1 MYRWWM
7 FSPLCKDD
15 GIKVQTNRVIDGKSR
30 AMLIRPGPHSVM
42 YGKASCGQ
50 FVSEKWGV
58 LCRKGHKE
66 KKKEKK
72 SENKEIIIRGG
83 GRKSPK
89 LVFIVVT
96 LACCYGNSKSHFKDG
111 LGGPWLP
118 SVPCIQWGSPGVV
131 WGWECCLSVCSFLL
145 LLWFAQHLLL
155 FMVSRGLLKEL
166 RTGCAGYRQ
175 AEKIFKP
182 ITWTYWEVHR
192 NIWMYKTGLLTF
204 QIWHWSHVGGSKWAS
219 PVLPLP
225 WLPPGI
231 RRMLHWH
238 NWSWEGDL
246 HSVPEGGG
254 IPDVL
259 QLEEARCRFQMQVS
273 LLQPARNARRGMHM

>member
-111 LGGPWLP
+111 LGGPWLL

-155 FMVSRGLLKEL
+155 FMVSWGLLKEL

-182 ITWTYWEVHR
+182 IT
-192 NIWMYKTGLLTF
+192 
-204 QIWHWSHVGGSKWAS
+204 
-219 PVLPLP
+219 
-225 WLPPGI
+225 
-231 RRMLHWH
+231 
-238 NWSWEGDL
+238 
-246 HSVPEGGG
+246 
-254 IPDVL
+254 
-259 QLEEARCRFQMQVS
+259 
-273 LLQPARNARRGMHM
+273 